1 MLDEKNNEAGMFWFI
16 FIASIYLTILV
27 LVSVF
32 GQKAGPAERRVALV
46 IGNAAYKWAEPLYSP
61 TKDADAVANALTR
74 LGFEVVK
81 KHNLQIDQREELLR
95 DLKNRARGAAWAL
108 VYYTGHGIESEG
120 KNWLIPIDANL
131 TKRAELPDQAISV
144 EDVLKCLSE
153 ARKLRIVILDAC
165 RTCSLR
171 TRMMENEGLIRVTHG
186 LAAMKPAYGEIVF
199 FAARHGTV
207 SWGWKDE
214 NRPSF
219 FTGALLKHMEE
230 EGLELGRF
238 FRKVT
243 HSVLEA
249 IKASDPTGAAL
260 KQEPFVYGHIPDE
273 DFYFK
278 PPRRSR

>member
-1 MLDEKNNEAGMFWFI
+1 MFWFI

-27 LVSVF
+27 LVSIF
-32 GQKAGPAERRVALV
+32 GQKAAPAERRVALV
-46 IGNAAYKWAEPLYSP
+46 IGNAAYKWAGLLYSP

-81 KHNLQIDQREELLR
+81 KHNLQVDQREDLLR
-95 DLKNRARGAAWAL
+95 DLENRTRGAAWAL
-108 VYYTGHGIESEG
+108 VYYSGHGIQCEG
-120 KNWLIPIDANL
+120 ENWLIPVDANL
-131 TKRAELPDQAISV
+131 TKRADLPNQALSVDHLLASIS
-144 EDVLKCLSE
+144 KAS
-153 ARKLRIVILDAC
+153 KMRIVMLDAC

-171 TRMMENEGLIRVTHG
+171 TRMLENEGLMRVTHG
-186 LAAMKPAYGEIVF
+186 LAAMRPAYGEIVF
-199 FAARHGTV
+199 FAARHGT
-207 SWGWKDE
+207 SALELKDGS
-214 NRPSF
+214 RLGF
-219 FTGALLKHMEE
+219 FTEAVLKHMEE

-243 HSVLEA
+243 RSVEEA
-249 IKASDPTGAAL
+249 IEATGTTKH

>member
-1 MLDEKNNEAGMFWFI
+1 MFWFI

-32 GQKAGPAERRVALV
+32 RQKAAPAERRVALV
-46 IGNAAYKWAEPLYSP
+46 IGNAAYKWTDPLYSP
-61 TKDADAVANALTR
+61 TKDADAVADALTR

-81 KHNLQIDQREELLR
+81 KHNLQIDQREDLLR
-95 DLKNRARGAAWAL
+95 DLENRAKGAAWAL

-131 TKRAELPDQAISV
+131 TKRAELPGQALSVDHLLDRIS
-144 EDVLKCLSE
+144 KAS
-153 ARKLRIVILDAC
+153 KMRIVILDAC

-171 TRMMENEGLIRVTHG
+171 TRMIANEGLIQVAHG

-199 FAARHGTV
+199 FAARHGT
-207 SWGWKDE
+207 SAWGWKDE

-219 FTGALLKHMEE
+219 FTEAFLRHMEE

-243 HSVLEA
+243 HRVLEA
-249 IKASDPTGAAL
+249 TGNA
-260 KQEPFVYGHIPDE
+260 QEPFVYGRIPDE

-278 PPRRSR
+278 PLRRSR

>member
-1 MLDEKNNEAGMFWFI
+1 MFWFI
-16 FIASIYLTILV
+16 FIASAYLTILV

-32 GQKAGPAERRVALV
+32 RQKAATAERRVALV

-81 KHNLQIDQREELLR
+81 KHNFQIDQKEDLLR
-95 DLKNRARGAAWAL
+95 DLEKRARGAAWVL

-131 TKRAELPDQAISV
+131 AKRAELPDQALSV
-144 EDVLKCLSE
+144 EHLLDRISKAS
-153 ARKLRIVILDAC
+153 KLRIVMLDAC
-165 RTCSLR
+165 RTCSLG
-171 TRMMENEGLIRVTHG
+171 TRMMVNEGLIRVTHG

-199 FAARHGTV
+199 FSARHNAL

-219 FTGALLKHMEE
+219 FTDAVLKHMEV

-238 FRKVT
+238 FRRVT
-243 HSVLEA
+243 SKVLEA
-249 IKASDPTGAAL
+249 TTNM
-260 KQEPFVYGHIPDE
+260 QEPFVYGHIPDE

>member
-1 MLDEKNNEAGMFWFI
+1 M
-16 FIASIYLTILV
+16 
-27 LVSVF
+27 
-32 GQKAGPAERRVALV
+32 ALV
-46 IGNAAYKWAEPLYSP
+46 IGNAAYKWADPLYSP
-61 TKDADAVANALTR
+61 TNDADAVANALKR

-81 KHNLQIDQREELLR
+81 RHNLKIDQREDLLR
-95 DLKNRARGAAWAL
+95 DLENKAKGAAWAL

-120 KNWLIPIDANL
+120 KNWLIPIDANF
-131 TKRAELPDQAISV
+131 TKRTELPDQALSIDHLLDRIS
-144 EDVLKCLSE
+144 KAS
-153 ARKLRIVILDAC
+153 KLRIVMLDAC

-171 TRMMENEGLIRVTHG
+171 TRMLENEGLIRVTHG

-199 FAARHGTV
+199 FAARHGTSAW
-207 SWGWKDE
+207 SWKNE
-214 NRPSF
+214 NKPSF
-219 FTGALLKHMEE
+219 FTAAVLKHMEE

-249 IKASDPTGAAL
+249 IKAADPTGVVL